1 MANNSKKISLVGE
14 NHSDIVMGRK
24 VECYIDLNTRISKK
38 CNNKDVSCYEFEG
51 WRSSPFSIT
60 KEGKYKRFSVYCVID
75 LKTKE
80 EFYTNKREKANNIY
94 KLVCN
99 NWN

>member
-1 MANNSKKISLVGE
+1 MNLFSKLKDYNAELDTILDKKYFSSNVKNLLLNLVYKLEISYKDFEV
-14 NHSDIVMGRK
+14 V
-24 VECYIDLNTRISKK
+24 KK
-38 CNNKDVSCYEFEG
+38 CV
-51 WRSSPFSIT
+51 R
-60 KEGKYKRFSVYCVID
+60 
-75 LKTKE
+75 TKE